1 MVLYYQLAVG
11 GTDFR
16 VAGVAA
22 DAEDAEGVALL
33 LRHHVG
39 GADAIPGAR
48 IEAEDLGEPA
58 QVGNLLLG
66 HAAVGVGDV
75 EEAVQQ
81 LLQHGRV
88 VGEHAGELACVGL
101 EAAGRSEEHTSELQ
115 SLMRISY

>member
-1 MVLYYQLAVG
+1 MRISDWSSDVCSSDLLYHQLAVG

-66 HAAVGVGDV
+66 PAAVGVGDV

-81 LLQHGRV
+81 LLRQDRKSTRLNSSH
-88 VGEHAGELACVGL
+88 
-101 EAAGRSEEHTSELQ
+101 
-115 SLMRISY
+115 